1 MTNANTQI
9 SRKTIRPDVAA
20 RHETETAINAVFSSY
35 ADLPH
40 SQVMAYAAREVAIHA
55 ARAEMARTASAERA
69 RLERENAAMR
79 AQIDSVFASA

>member
-1 MTNANTQI
+1 MTNAHTQI

-20 RHETETAINAVFSSY
+20 RHETETAIGAVF
-35 ADLPH
+35 ATFDEMP
-40 SQVMAYAAREVAIHA
+40 VDAAFAYRAREVAIHA

-79 AQIDSVFASA
+79 AQIDAVFASA

>member
-20 RHETETAINAVFSSY
+20 RHETETAIGAVF
-35 ADLPH
+35 ATFDELP
-40 SQVMAYAAREVAIHA
+40 VDAAFAYHAREVWAD
-55 ARAEMARTASAERA
+55 RA
-69 RLERENAAMR
+69 RLDAAHAAMV